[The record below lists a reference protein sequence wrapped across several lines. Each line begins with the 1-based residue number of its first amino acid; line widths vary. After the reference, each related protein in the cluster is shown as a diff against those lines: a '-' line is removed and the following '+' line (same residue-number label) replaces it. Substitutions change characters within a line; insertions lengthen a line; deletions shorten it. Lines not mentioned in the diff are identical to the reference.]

1 MKLPTPNYG
10 ISKRNEGIDSNAVRV
25 YDIVNIKQELSTA
38 VPYVVRKDMLKI
50 VPLGGLGEIGLNM
63 MVLEYDQYI
72 LVVDSGLMFPEDY
85 MPGIDVVIPDM
96 HYLRENKDKVK
107 SVIVTHGHEDHIGAM
122 PFFLREFSIPVYG
135 TRFTIELVKEKLR
148 EHNLIEDAILQKVK
162 AGDITEFGPFAVE
175 YISVNHSIVDGVG
188 LAINTPEGLL
198 IHSGDFKID
207 QTPVDGQF
215 TDLNRLAHFGAHDVL
230 ALFSDSTNVEK
241 EGFSLSERT
250 VRSTLE
256 ELFQSCN
263 GRLIAAVFASNITR
277 IQQIINLAARY
288 KRKVAFSGKSME
300 TNVRIAQDEGFIHI
314 SEGTRI
320 DEEDIESLPDHEIAV
335 ITTGSQG
342 EPLSSLTRMAHN
354 RHKHI
359 KVKAGDTIIFSSR
372 FIPGNEKA
380 ITSIINKLYRMGA
393 EVIYEKVSDIHS
405 SGHAYKEE
413 LKLLINLVKPKYFIP
428 IHGEYRHL
436 TKHAQLAVETGIP
449 RENIRLIENG
459 NTLCFRGQSA
469 DIGAQVQTGRVL
481 VDGKGVGDV
490 GELVL
495 RDRRKLSG
503 DGVVIALLVV
513 DEQTGDVI
521 YGPDIMTRGFT
532 IEVQNAPIL
541 DEAKTLVSE
550 MLEEIENPTHMDWT
564 EVGPDIKR
572 RLKRF
577 FFKAIKRNPL
587 ILPIIIPV

>member
-1 MKLPTPNYG
+1 
-10 ISKRNEGIDSNAVRV
+10 
-25 YDIVNIKQELSTA
+25 
-38 VPYVVRKDMLKI
+38 MLKI
-50 VPLGGLGEIGLNM
+50 IPLGGLGEIGLNM

-85 MPGIDVVIPDM
+85 MPGIDVVIPDI

-122 PFFLREFSIPVYG
+122 PFFLKEFDVPVYG
-135 TRFTIELVKEKLR
+135 TRFTIELLKEKLR
-148 EHNLIEDAILQKVK
+148 EHNLIKDATLQKIK
-162 AGDITEFGPFAVE
+162 AGDITEFGPFTVE

-207 QTPVDGQF
+207 QTPVDEQF
-215 TDLNRLAHFGAHDVL
+215 TDLNRLARFGTQGVL

-241 EGFSLSERT
+241 EGFSLSECT
-250 VRSTLE
+250 VRRTLE
-256 ELFQSCN
+256 ELFQSCE

-277 IQQIINLAARY
+277 IQQIINLAA
-288 KRKVAFSGKSME
+288 KFGRKVAFSGKSME
-300 TNVRIAQDEGFIHI
+300 TNVRIGQDEGFIRI
-314 SEGTRI
+314 PKGTRI
-320 DEEDIESLPDHEIAV
+320 DEDKVDSLPDHEVTV

-342 EPLSSLTRMAHN
+342 EPLSSLTRMAQN
-354 RHKHI
+354 RHKNI
-359 KVKAGDTIIFSSR
+359 RVKEGDTIIFSSR

-380 ITSIINKLYRMGA
+380 ITSIINSLYRKGA

-413 LKLLINLVKPKYFIP
+413 LKLLINLIKPKYFVP
-428 IHGEYRHL
+428 IHGEFRHL
-436 TKHAQLAVETGIP
+436 TKHVQLAVETGIP
-449 RENIRLIENG
+449 PENTRLIENG
-459 NTLCFRGQSA
+459 NTLCFQGGSA
-469 DIGAQVQTGRVL
+469 DFGDQIQTGRVL

-503 DGVVIALLVV
+503 DGVVIALLAVE
-513 DEQTGDVI
+513 EQTGDVI
-521 YGPDIMTRGFT
+521 YGPDIITRGFT
-532 IEVQNAPIL
+532 VEVLSAPIL
-541 DEAKTLVSE
+541 DEAKTLVSGI
-550 MLEEIENPTHMDWT
+550 LEEIENTTHMDWT

-572 RLKRF
+572 KLKRF
-577 FFKAIKRNPL
+577 FFREIKRSPL